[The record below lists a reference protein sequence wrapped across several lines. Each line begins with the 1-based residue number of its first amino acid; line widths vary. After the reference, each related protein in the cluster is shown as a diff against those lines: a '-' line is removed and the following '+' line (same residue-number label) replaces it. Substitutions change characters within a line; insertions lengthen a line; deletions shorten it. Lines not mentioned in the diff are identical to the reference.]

1 MRLSLLAFALAPL
14 AACATSPSGPDTSTG
29 QLAKASDVS
38 YQCDDSAHDGSFS
51 CGVKLAF
58 DGDQLTASGVYKD
71 GTAGGPGATG
81 TLTANAAA
89 DLDGLIAQLPLS
101 TPSTITQEDC
111 GGAPLRTTTFSIQF
125 DNGQMRDFTYQY
137 GSGVAQQIDDYVLEL
152 VRQVNACAGDR
163 VTFASCTPN
172 TAPAL

>member
-14 AACATSPSGPDTSTG
+14 AACATSPSPPDTGTG
-29 QLAKASDVS
+29 QLAAASDVS
-38 YQCDDSAHDGSFS
+38 YQCDDSAHSSAFS

-58 DGDQLTASGVYKD
+58 EGDQLTASGLYKD

-89 DLDGLIAQLPLS
+89 DLDALIAQLPMS
-101 TPSTITQEDC
+101 TPTTITEEDC
-111 GGAPLRTTTFSIQF
+111 GGAPLRSTTFAIQY
-125 DNGQMRDFTYQY
+125 DDGQLKNFTYQY

>member
-1 MRLSLLAFALAPL
+1 M
-14 AACATSPSGPDTSTG
+14 
-29 QLAKASDVS
+29 
-38 YQCDDSAHDGSFS
+38 
-51 CGVKLAF
+51 
-58 DGDQLTASGVYKD
+58 
-71 GTAGGPGATG
+71 
-81 TLTANAAA
+81 
-89 DLDGLIAQLPLS
+89 
-101 TPSTITQEDC
+101 ITQEDC

-172 TAPAL
+172 MRRRSDRKLSHVTAALAVTPAVRSHSVCMKE